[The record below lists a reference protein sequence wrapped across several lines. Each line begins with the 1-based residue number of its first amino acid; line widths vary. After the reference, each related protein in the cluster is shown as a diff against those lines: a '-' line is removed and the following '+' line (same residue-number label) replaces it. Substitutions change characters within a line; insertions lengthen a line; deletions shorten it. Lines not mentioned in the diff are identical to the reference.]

1 MKERTP
7 IDSEALIVEITRYL
21 AAVEVFRAAGCEPGW
36 RPELAFTGSLSVSEF
51 GSSEAAAAL
60 GRRIGPA
67 DPS

>member
-1 MKERTP
+1 MKTQPP
-7 IDSEALIVEITRYL
+7 IDPEVLILEVMRYL
-21 AAVEVFRAAGCEPGW
+21 AAVEVFRAVGCDPAW
-36 RPELAFTGSLSVSEF
+36 RPELAFAGTPNVSEF